1 MAFITYLNLAY
12 FTLNISFN
20 SCYSS
25 PRPTSNLSSP
35 NLSPLQ
41 RCLCVVGMA
50 GEKKRKNG
58 RGKMGMESEA
68 SPCNVR
74 FSGEICGFVV
84 LAKRGDCLDDFE
96 GYWEDNSIN
105 EG

>member
-1 MAFITYLNLAY
+1 
-12 FTLNISFN
+12 
-20 SCYSS
+20 
-25 PRPTSNLSSP
+25 
-35 NLSPLQ
+35 
-41 RCLCVVGMA
+41 
-50 GEKKRKNG
+50 
-58 RGKMGMESEA
+58 MGMESEA